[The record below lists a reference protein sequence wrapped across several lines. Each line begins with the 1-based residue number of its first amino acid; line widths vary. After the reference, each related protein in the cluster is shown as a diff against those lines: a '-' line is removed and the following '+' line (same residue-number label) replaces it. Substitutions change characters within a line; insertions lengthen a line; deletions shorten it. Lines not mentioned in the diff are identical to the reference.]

1 MGDSRASRVYARIPT
16 LGVIAMS
23 LPIVAETVPLKS
35 DTDGVVRIGNTR
47 VTLETVIGA
56 FLDGA
61 SAEEI
66 ASQYP
71 SLELAD
77 IYAVIAYYLRR
88 HQEVDDYLRR
98 RGAQAEAIQTQNETR
113 SDPARIRERL
123 LARRRTS

>member
-1 MGDSRASRVYARIPT
+1 
-16 LGVIAMS
+16 MS

-88 HQEVDDYLRR
+88 HQEVGDYLRR

-113 SDPARIRERL
+113 SDPAGIRERL
-123 LARRRTS
+123 LARRRTT

>member
-1 MGDSRASRVYARIPT
+1 
-16 LGVIAMS
+16 MS
-23 LPIVAETVPLKS
+23 LPILAETVPLKT

-88 HQEVDDYLRR
+88 RREVADYLQW
-98 RGAQAEAIQTQNETR
+98 RGAHAEAIHNENETR
-113 SDPARIRERL
+113 SDPARIRDRL
-123 LARRRTS
+123 LARRRTA

>member
-1 MGDSRASRVYARIPT
+1 
-16 LGVIAMS
+16 MS

-88 HQEVDDYLRR
+88 RGEVDDYLQR
-98 RGAQAEAIQTQNETR
+98 RGAQAETIQKQNETR
-113 SDPARIRERL
+113 SDPAWIRERL
-123 LARRRTS
+123 LARRRIA